1 MNYIYES
8 ACSIYKEKPEVYSVS
23 INLNDDNVVF
33 SISNWGNVV
42 LEQTIS
48 KSESYSTR
56 EVYDLLLS
64 HVKVGQDIVSEI
76 AHSFDNGINDSEML
90 KWIHFLDDNKEQ
102 PLIFCV
108 NALGKKDL
116 EWVIG
121 KRAFDNGGK
130 DYMQYYH
137 DTITK
142 YMQDYQKIQNDILKL
157 QEKKLD
163 DSINKGRKQ

>member
-1 MNYIYES
+1 MHS
-8 ACSIYKEKPEVYSVS
+8 F
-23 INLNDDNVVF
+23 NDGIKD
-33 SISNWGNVV
+33 
-42 LEQTIS
+42 
-48 KSESYSTR
+48 
-56 EVYDLLLS
+56 
-64 HVKVGQDIVSEI
+64 SEI
-76 AHSFDNGINDSEML
+76 L

-108 NALGKKDL
+108 KALGKKDL

-130 DYMQYYH
+130 DYMQYYR

-142 YMQDYQKIQNDILKL
+142 YIQDYQKIQNGILKL